1 MLNFERMIEMLFSK
15 KNRNQITLMHY
26 EGLKGFVQDMPC
38 SLTLDDSTLT
48 FSKVKPDL
56 SATLQL
62 SQIQAIE
69 FLPEVNFLTQYH
81 NSGIPTAKMGQKFY
95 WVIKFTNISGEA
107 SHIAVWN
114 VGGLKDRKFMD
125 SIKSKLTPVSNYTL

>member
-1 MLNFERMIEMLFSK
+1 MLFSK
-15 KNRNQITLMHY
+15 KSSNQITMMHY
-26 EGLKGFVQDMPC
+26 EGLKGFEQDMPC

-56 SATLQL
+56 QATLQL

-81 NSGIPTAKMGQKFY
+81 NTGIPTAKMGQKLY
-95 WVIKFTNISGEA
+95 WVIKFINSSGEA
-107 SHIAVWN
+107 SHIAVWD
-114 VGGLKDRKFMD
+114 VGGKAHKFMD
-125 SIKSKLTPVSNYTL
+125 SIKSNLTPVSNYAL

>member
-56 SATLQL
+56 SAILQL

-95 WVIKFTNISGEA
+95 WVIKFINSSGEA

>member
-15 KNRNQITLMHY
+15 KNANQITMMHY

-38 SLTLDDSTLT
+38 SLTLKDSTLP
-48 FSKVKPDL
+48 FSRVKPEL

-95 WVIKFTNISGEA
+95 WVIKFTNSSGEA

-125 SIKSKLTPVSNYTL
+125 SVKSKLSPVSNYTL